1 MHFLFFETFQN
12 LQFLCPQEDICCSII
27 YSAANKAQQEMI
39 NNIKQEKTTK
49 LKSEVTYVE
58 FV

>member
-27 YSAANKAQQEMI
+27 YSVANKAQQEMI
-39 NNIKQEKTTK
+39 NNIKQEKNTK
-49 LKSEVTYVE
+49 LKSEVT
-58 FV
+58 